1 MRTPTVSEPR
11 LRTSLGERPSARCR
25 LPLPLSSRA
34 RGAALVFVLS
44 FATLWAVQARDNP
57 SWVPRGADWDS
68 WILSAL
74 AITVDVPYPMSRW
87 PLYGGLTAALDL
99 ALVGQPIFIAAQL
112 CSMFVTAVM
121 IMALWRVARALIGAP
136 GAWAMAPLTLMFPTV
151 LEQAVWANGYALWCA
166 AAAVAVMGLVE
177 LARGEDQRWA
187 LVSGAGVAGV
197 LAVMDKGLGLGLM
210 LLGLAGLTVAGLAAR
225 APAGARLG
233 VLGRLSAFGLGPVLA
248 LALAYAVFPE
258 PLASLDAQVRI
269 AEGSRA
275 PGVMPTGDGGRLLPP
290 PTTPGG
296 GSLLDEGGYVFG
308 RSMSPATVLQ
318 AVRATDAG
326 EAARAERLT
335 RSLDDLRATFPGAS
349 REVLWGLGLGGL
361 TLLGVGLLGL
371 RRGRPGA
378 LVGAL
383 GLGVTVAG
391 VLPALYAENLQLR
404 FLTPALTLTPLLAL
418 APLAALTRRL
428 PILRYSPLA
437 LALWLGLVWE
447 ESPYRRSDLVLHNM
461 ANGGAELAT
470 RVWYSLD
477 RRLPDEV
484 IHVMEPVR
492 GGLFLLEG
500 RGGAVLETPQATPP
514 QDGWLVIWHQG
525 QLDPSQVVGAPASV
539 LDLSRFA
546 AQSEIA
552 PRRIATVFTE
562 DVLRGWLVLL
572 APPGDAGALE
582 RLGD

>member
-1 MRTPTVSEPR
+1 MVSEPR

-25 LPLPLSSRA
+25 LPLLLSPRA

-44 FATLWAVQARDNP
+44 LETLWAIQARDNP

-74 AITVDVPYPMSRW
+74 AITADVPYPMSRW

-112 CSMFVTAVM
+112 CSMFATAVM
-121 IMALWRVARALIGAP
+121 ITALWRVARALIGAP

-197 LAVMDKGLGLGLM
+197 LAVMDKGLGLGLL

-233 VLGRLSAFGLGPVLA
+233 VLGRLSALGLGPVLA

-275 PGVMPTGDGGRLLPP
+275 PGVMPTADGGRLLPP
-290 PTTPGG
+290 SMRAGG

-308 RSMSPATVLQ
+308 RSMSPATVLK
-318 AVRATDAG
+318 AVRAVDAG

-349 REVLWGLGLGGL
+349 REVLWGLGLGEL

-371 RRGRPGA
+371 RRGRPAA

-525 QLDPSQVVGAPASV
+525 QLDPSGIIGEPASV

-546 AQSEIA
+546 AQEEIA
-552 PRRIATVFTE
+552 PRRIATVFPE